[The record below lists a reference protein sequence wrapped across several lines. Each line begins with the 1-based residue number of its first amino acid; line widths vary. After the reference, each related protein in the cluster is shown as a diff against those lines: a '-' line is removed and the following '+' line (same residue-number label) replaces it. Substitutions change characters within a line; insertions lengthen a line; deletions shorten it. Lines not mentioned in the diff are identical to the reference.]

1 MSTHKV
7 ELHFLDKNRLFVKE
21 VQFFGTEQE
30 CSDFVKNFRQLA
42 NNEVGIVILP
52 IQE

>member
-7 ELHFLDKNRLFVKE
+7 ELHYIDETGAPVKAD
-21 VQFFGTEQE
+21 QFSGTEQE

-42 NNEVGIVILP
+42 NNEVGVVILP